1 MFIKCYSPWAAG
13 IHRDA
18 LRVALL
24 REDSSICGLAQL
36 ADTIHAPRPSLLAV
50 VASLDGI
57 HILLPQLRHFIR

>member
-1 MFIKCYSPWAAG
+1 MFIKCYSPWTAG
-13 IHRDA
+13 IDRNA
-18 LRVALL
+18 LRMALL

-36 ADTIHAPRPSLLAV
+36 ADAVHAPRPSLLAV